1 MMNMHIYKYLSLKDW
16 RRIGWK
22 ERQNR
27 EVLFASRITCH
38 EYESTLPLHIFR
50 ISVFLFLSHF
60 KKKKFLLC
68 LLWQSLVKLNICNFY
83 RVSWL
88 IFLFAT
94 CPTFIKQIDYLFS
107 YVELLLLSFF
117 LFILPLNTVL
127 CDLCLNYSIWQ
138 RKRQFTSILIS
149 FNSI

>member
-1 MMNMHIYKYLSLKDW
+1 MMNMHIYKFLCLKDW
-16 RRIGWK
+16 RRIGWQKK
-22 ERQNR
+22 ESKKR

-50 ISVFLFLSHF
+50 ISVFLFLSCS
-60 KKKKFLLC
+60 KKNFLLC

-94 CPTFIKQIDYLFS
+94 CPTFIKQMNYLFHTSS
-107 YVELLLLSFF
+107 YCCCLSFRSSYLLTQF
-117 LFILPLNTVL
+117 LVIYVLIIPYDTVRDNL
-127 CDLCLNYSIWQ
+127 HP
-138 RKRQFTSILIS
+138 F
-149 FNSI
+149 